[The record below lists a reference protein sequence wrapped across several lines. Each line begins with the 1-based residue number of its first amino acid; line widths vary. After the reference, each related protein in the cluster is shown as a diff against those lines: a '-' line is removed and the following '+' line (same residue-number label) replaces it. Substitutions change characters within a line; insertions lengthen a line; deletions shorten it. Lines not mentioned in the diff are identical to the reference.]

1 MRKEFRVDRLS
12 LNSLS
17 LAVLLPL
24 ALTSVVTLP
33 AQEGGQRSRAPR
45 PQFELPE
52 GVTAHLDLV
61 YGSVDGRDLHLDL
74 YVPET
79 RPARPM
85 PLVVW
90 IHGGGWRGG
99 SKEGLR
105 RPGPIL
111 EHGGYILASVDYRL
125 SGEAIFP
132 AAIADCKAAVRW
144 LRANASDY
152 GIDPDRLAVWGSSA
166 GGHLV
171 ALLGTA
177 WDVREWDVIHA
188 ENQDVSSKPT
198 MVCNWFG
205 PTDFLRMNDFEGRI
219 DHDAAGSQESEFI
232 GVPIQEHPDRV
243 RRANPITYVTPD
255 DPPMLLMHGEQD
267 LSVPYNQSEL
277 LYAALQEA
285 GVESR
290 LYKVVGADRGFRN
303 AVKDTPESL
312 FKMVAEFLDRYLKP

>member
-1 MRKEFRVDRLS
+1 MP
-12 LNSLS
+12 NSLRLTVS
-17 LAVLLPL
+17 VLLAL
-24 ALTSVVTLP
+24 ASVATLH
-33 AQEGGQRSRAPR
+33 AQSRAQGNRESR
-45 PQFELPE
+45 PGFQPPE
-52 GVTAHLDLV
+52 GITAHRDVV
-61 YGSVDGRDLHLDL
+61 YASVGDRDLHLDL

-79 RPARPM
+79 RPANPM
-85 PLVVW
+85 PLIVW

-111 EHGGYILASVDYRL
+111 EQGGYILASVEYRL

-144 LRANASDY
+144 LRANAAEY
-152 GIDPDRLAVWGSSA
+152 GIDPDRVAVWGSSA

-177 WDVREWDVIHA
+177 GDVKEWDAIHA

-198 MVCNWFG
+198 IVCNWFG

-219 DHDAAGSQESEFI
+219 DHNAAGSQESEFI
-232 GVPIQEHPDRV
+232 GGPIQEHPDKAQ
-243 RRANPITYVTPD
+243 RANPITYVSPD
-255 DPPMLLMHGEQD
+255 DPPMLLMHGEKD
-267 LSVPYNQSEL
+267 RAVPYNQSEL

-290 LYKVVGADRGFRN
+290 LYKVVGADHGFRN
-303 AVKDTPESL
+303 PTKDTPESL
-312 FKMVAEFLDRYLKP
+312 FQMVADFFDRHLNP

>member
-1 MRKEFRVDRLS
+1 MRKEFRNARCS

-17 LAVLLPL
+17 LAALLPMV
-24 ALTSVVTLP
+24 LTSVVTLP
-33 AQEGGQRSRAPR
+33 AQEEGQRSREPR

-61 YGSVDGRDLHLDL
+61 YGSVDDRDLHLDL
-74 YVPET
+74 YDPGT

-90 IHGGGWRGG
+90 IHGGGWRGE

-111 EHGGYILASVDYRL
+111 GHGGYILASVECRL

-132 AAIADCKAAVRW
+132 AAVADCKVAMRW
-144 LRANASDY
+144 LRTNAADC
-152 GIDPDRLAVWGSSA
+152 GIAPDRLAVWGSPP

-188 ENQDVSSKPT
+188 ANSDVASKPT
-198 MVCNWFG
+198 VVCNWFG
-205 PTDFLRMNDFEGRI
+205 PADLLRMNDFEGRI
-219 DHDAAGSQESEFI
+219 DHDAPGLQESEFI
-232 GVPIQEHPDRV
+232 GGPIQEHPDRV

-255 DPPMLLMHGEQD
+255 EQD
-267 LSVPYNQSEL
+267 LSITYNQSEL
-277 LYAALQEA
+277 LYAALQEV

-290 LYKVVGADRGFRN
+290 LYKVVGADHGFRN
-303 AVKDTPESL
+303 AAKDSPESL
-312 FKMVAEFLDRYLKP
+312 FKIVVEFLDRHLKPWDHV

>member
-1 MRKEFRVDRLS
+1 MVF
-12 LNSLS
+12 
-17 LAVLLPL
+17 A
-24 ALTSVVTLP
+24 SV
-33 AQEGGQRSRAPR
+33 G
-45 PQFELPE
+45 
-52 GVTAHLDLV
+52 D
-61 YGSVDGRDLHLDL
+61 RDLHLDL

-79 RPARPM
+79 RPANPM
-85 PLVVW
+85 SLIVW

-111 EHGGYILASVDYRL
+111 ERGGYILASVEYRL

-144 LRANASDY
+144 LRGNAAEY
-152 GIDPDRLAVWGSSA
+152 GIDPDRVAVWGSSA

-177 WDVREWDVIHA
+177 GDVKEWDAIHA

-198 MVCNWFG
+198 IVCNWFG

-219 DHDAAGSQESEFI
+219 DHNAAGSQESEFI
-232 GVPIQEHPDRV
+232 GGPIQEHPDKAQ
-243 RRANPITYVTPD
+243 RANPITYVSPD
-255 DPPMLLMHGEQD
+255 DPPMLLMHGEKD
-267 LSVPYNQSEL
+267 RAVPYNQSEL
-277 LYAALQEA
+277 LYAALQKA

-290 LYKVVGADRGFRN
+290 LYKVVGADHGFRN
-303 AVKDTPESL
+303 PTKDTPESL
-312 FKMVAEFLDRYLKP
+312 FQMVADFFDRHLNP